1 MTKTDLYNL
10 EGEKTGTVELPENI
24 FNIEI
29 NDDVIYQVVNVQ
41 MANSRQNLA
50 HTKNRGDVRGG
61 GKKPWR
67 QKGTGRARHGSTRSP
82 LWRGGGVT
90 FGPRNDENF
99 SRKINKKIKQKALF
113 MVLSSKLRDKELVV
127 VDDLKIN
134 EPKTKSMS
142 IVLKKI
148 FKDKKKISVL
158 VTVSK
163 NKENVSIAMRN
174 IPDSKTI
181 FADSLNVLEL
191 LSFKYLLLDKEA
203 IGVIEK
209 TYGNI

>member
-29 NDDVIYQVVNVQ
+29 NNDVIYQVVNAQ
-41 MANSRQNLA
+41 MANNRQHLA

-82 LWRGGGVT
+82 LWKGGGVT
-90 FGPRNDENF
+90 FGPRNEENF

-113 MVLSSKLRDKELVV
+113 MVLTSKLSDKELIV
-127 VDDLKIN
+127 VDDLKLN
-134 EPKTKSMS
+134 EPKTKLMANA
-142 IVLKKI
+142 LKNI
-148 FKDKKKISVL
+148 FKDNKKISVL
-158 VTVSK
+158 VAIPQK
-163 NKENVSIAMRN
+163 NNNVIIAMKN
-174 IPDSKTI
+174 ISGSETI
-181 FADSLNVLEL
+181 FADSLNVLDL

-203 IGVIEK
+203 IKVIEK